1 MKTQKDYIV
10 PYAVHLNIMH
20 LDYGKGKLKD
30 RQKVLVELET
40 LSVNYKKEN
49 ISVKGFQELIT
60 DLKNKNI
67 ELTIKGDAF
76 ATVCIGRTRMT
87 V

>member
-1 MKTQKDYIV
+1 MKIQKDYIV

-20 LDYGKGKLKD
+20 LVDNKGKLKD
-30 RQKVLVELET
+30 RQKVLGELEE
-40 LSVNYKKEN
+40 LSANYKKEN

-76 ATVCIGRTRMT
+76 ATVCTGRTRMT
-87 V
+87 I